1 MTRQLPALGD
11 GAGALHR
18 YRGGWVVILI
28 VVVSWVL
35 YRFAAPKG
43 WREWAGAGL
52 VQAFI
57 IALYAEMY
65 GFPLTIY
72 LLVGFFGIDLP
83 LYTHSGH
90 LWASLLGY
98 GMAGALIEM
107 LLGGAFI
114 IVGLVLLI
122 KGWRAVHHA
131 RREGRLAAHGIYGL
145 VRHPQYSGI
154 LLAVFGQIVHWPTI
168 VTVALFPVIVFVYV
182 RLAHQEEKD
191 MLNRF
196 GAAYQEYLQQVPMFF
211 PRSGNWGRLWSTIAS
226 PFSK

>member
-1 MTRQLPALGD
+1 MNQMNGFATHYG
-11 GAGALHR
+11 HW
-18 YRGGWVVILI
+18 GWAVILI

-83 LYTHSGH
+83 LYVQSGH

-98 GMAGALIEM
+98 GMVGATIEM
-107 LLGGAFI
+107 LLGGVFV
-114 IVGLVLLI
+114 IVGLMLLI
-122 KGWRAVHHA
+122 AGWREVFDA
-131 RREGRLAAHGIYGL
+131 RREGRMASNGIYGL

-154 LLAVFGQIVHWPTI
+154 LLAGLGSDRALANATYCSAVSRHRLRLCAAGAQGGEGHAGAFRCGVSGLHAAGADVFP
-168 VTVALFPVIVFVYV
+168 A
-182 RLAHQEEKD
+182 
-191 MLNRF
+191 
-196 GAAYQEYLQQVPMFF
+196 
-211 PRSGNWGRLWSTIAS
+211 PRDWGRLLSAIAS

>member
-1 MTRQLPALGD
+1 MNQTNGFAAHYG
-11 GAGALHR
+11 HW
-18 YRGGWVVILI
+18 GWVVILI

-83 LYTHSGH
+83 LYVQSGH

-98 GMAGALIEM
+98 GMVGATIEM
-107 LLGGAFI
+107 LLGGVFV
-114 IVGLVLLI
+114 IVGLMLLMA
-122 KGWRAVHHA
+122 GWREVHDA
-131 RREGRLAAHGIYGL
+131 RREGRMAASGIYGL

-154 LLAVFGQIVHWPTI
+154 LLAVLGQIVHWPTI
-168 VTVALFPVIVFVYV
+168 VTVALFPVIGFVYV
-182 RLAHQEEKD
+182 RLARKEEKD

-196 GAAYQEYLQQVPMFF
+196 GAAYRDYMQRVPMFF
-211 PRSGNWGRLWSTIAS
+211 PRRSDWGRLLSAIAS